1 MDFGD
6 QLADTKE
13 VSLQAAAIP
22 NTTMST
28 TDWGICVWNEWATSR
43 LMTIAGVH
51 EIVPLT
57 RPLLEI
63 PHVDLTS
70 MVCILSTL

>member
-1 MDFGD
+1 M
-6 QLADTKE
+6 
-13 VSLQAAAIP
+13 SLQAAAIP
-22 NTTMST
+22 NTTKSI
-28 TDWGICVWNEWATSR
+28 TDWGICVWNEWDTSR

-57 RPLLEI
+57 RPLLEM
-63 PHVDLTS
+63 PLVDLTS